1 MHCLMPFLKTLMII
15 TALSQSA
22 TIALT
27 QSNEFNDINFLKPLQ
42 YLGRK
47 S

>member
-1 MHCLMPFLKTLMII
+1 MPFLKTLMI
-15 TALSQSA
+15 TTLSQSA

-27 QSNEFNDINFLKPLQ
+27 QSKVFNDINFLKPLQ